1 MKLDFTS
8 VGEVMV
14 QLNALSPGPLRY
26 VKYFEVHVAGSES
39 NIMIGLAKLGYRTGI
54 VTRVGDDEFGKLI
67 LNFLRGEGVDVSR
80 VKVDGTAPT
89 GIYFIQRHYPV
100 PGKST
105 VFYYRHG
112 SAASRLSPNDIDE
125 DYIADS
131 RAVVLTG
138 ITPALSDSCREAV
151 SKVYEVARA
160 NGVDVIFDTNIRM
173 KLWRSE
179 ARARESLA
187 KFLNSKIVFTNIED
201 LGILFPGDDVSG
213 AASKIIGRGST
224 LVVVKLGEEGA
235 VAYDSKL
242 NTYRVEAFKVP
253 LVEDVIGAG
262 DAFNAAFIASLY
274 KGMPIDQA
282 LLYANAAGALVVT
295 VRGDVE
301 AQPSWRELEVFIESY
316 KKAVIL
322 R

>member
-8 VGEVMV
+8 IGEVMV

-39 NIMIGLAKLGYRTGI
+39 NIMIGLVKLGHKTGI
-54 VTRVGDDEFGKLI
+54 VTRVGNDEFGKLI

-80 VKVDGTAPT
+80 VKVDESAPT

-112 SAASRLSPNDIDE
+112 SAASRLSPNDVDD
-125 DYIADS
+125 DYIANS

-138 ITPALSDSCREAV
+138 ITPALSDSCREALN
-151 SKVYEVARA
+151 KAYEVARA
-160 NGVDVIFDTNIRM
+160 NNVDVIFDTNIRM
-173 KLWRSE
+173 KLWRNES
-179 ARARESLA
+179 RARESLA
-187 KFLNSKIVFTNIED
+187 KFLSSNIVFTNIED
-201 LGILFPGDDVSG
+201 LGILFPGDSVSS
-213 AASKIIGRGST
+213 AASKIIGKGSN

-253 LVEDVIGAG
+253 LIEDVIGAG

-274 KGMPIDQA
+274 RGMSIDQA

-301 AQPSWRELEVFIESY
+301 AQPSWQELEIFIESY
-316 KKAVIL
+316 RKAVML

>member
-1 MKLDFTS
+1 MELDFTS
-8 VGEVMV
+8 IGEVMV

-39 NIMIGLAKLGYRTGI
+39 NIMVGLVKLGYKTGI
-54 VTRVGDDEFGKLI
+54 VTRVGNDEFGKLV

-80 VKVDGTAPT
+80 VKVDESAPT

-112 SAASRLSPNDIDE
+112 SAASRLSPNDVDD
-125 DYIADS
+125 DYLANS

-151 SKVYEVARA
+151 NKAYEVAKA
-160 NGVDVIFDTNIRM
+160 NNVDVIFDTNIRM
-173 KLWRSE
+173 KLWRDES
-179 ARARESLA
+179 RARESLA
-187 KFLNSKIVFTNIED
+187 KFLNSNIVFTNIED
-201 LGILFPGDDVSG
+201 LGILFPGNSVSS
-213 AASKIIGRGST
+213 AASKIISKGCN

-274 KGMPIDQA
+274 RGMSIDQA

-301 AQPSWRELEVFIESY
+301 AQPSWRELEIFIESY
-316 KKAVIL
+316 RKAVML

>member
-1 MKLDFTS
+1 
-8 VGEVMV
+8 MV

-39 NIMIGLAKLGYRTGI
+39 NTMIGLAKLGYRTGI

-80 VKVDGTAPT
+80 VKIDETAPT
-89 GIYFIQRHYPV
+89 SVYFIQRHYPV

-112 SAASRLSPNDIDE
+112 SAASRLSPNDVDD
-125 DYIADS
+125 DYIANS

-151 SKVYEVARA
+151 NKVYEVARA
-160 NGVDVIFDTNIRM
+160 NDVDLIFDTNIRM
-173 KLWRSE
+173 KLWRDES
-179 ARARESLA
+179 RARESLV

-201 LGILFPGDDVSG
+201 LGILFPGDGVSG
-213 AASKIIGRGST
+213 AASKIIGKGST

-262 DAFNAAFIASLY
+262 DAFNAAFIASIY
-274 KGMPIDQA
+274 RGMSIDQA
-282 LLYANAAGALVVT
+282 LLYANAAGALAVT

-301 AQPSWRELEVFIESY
+301 AQPSWRELEVFIESHR
-316 KKAVIL
+316 KAVIL

>member
-1 MKLDFTS
+1 MELDFTS
-8 VGEVMV
+8 IGEVMV

-39 NIMIGLAKLGYRTGI
+39 NIMVGLVKLGYKTGI
-54 VTRVGDDEFGKLI
+54 VTRVGNDEFGKLV

-80 VKVDGTAPT
+80 VKVDESAPT

-112 SAASRLSPNDIDE
+112 SAASRLSPNDVDD
-125 DYIADS
+125 DYLANS

-151 SKVYEVARA
+151 NKAYEVAKA
-160 NGVDVIFDTNIRM
+160 NNVDVIFDTNIRM
-173 KLWRSE
+173 KLWRDES
-179 ARARESLA
+179 RARESLA
-187 KFLNSKIVFTNIED
+187 KFLNSNIVFTNIED
-201 LGILFPGDDVSG
+201 LGILFPGNSVSS
-213 AASKIIGRGST
+213 AASKIISKGCN

-274 KGMPIDQA
+274 RGMSIDQA

-301 AQPSWRELEVFIESY
+301 AQPSWQELEIFIESY
-316 KKAVIL
+316 RKAVML

>member
-1 MKLDFTS
+1 MELDFTS
-8 VGEVMV
+8 IGEVMV

-39 NIMIGLAKLGYRTGI
+39 NIMVGLVKLGYKTGI
-54 VTRVGDDEFGKLI
+54 VTRVGNDEFGKLV

-80 VKVDGTAPT
+80 VKVDESAPT

-112 SAASRLSPNDIDE
+112 SAASRLSPNDVDD
-125 DYIADS
+125 DYLANS

-151 SKVYEVARA
+151 NKAYEVAKA
-160 NGVDVIFDTNIRM
+160 NNVDVIFDTNIRM
-173 KLWRSE
+173 KLWRDES
-179 ARARESLA
+179 RARESLA
-187 KFLNSKIVFTNIED
+187 KFLNSNIVFTNIED
-201 LGILFPGDDVSG
+201 LGILFPGNSVSS
-213 AASKIIGRGST
+213 AASKIISKGCS

-274 KGMPIDQA
+274 RGMSIDQA

-301 AQPSWRELEVFIESY
+301 AQPSWQELEIFIESY
-316 KKAVIL
+316 RKAVML

>member
-1 MKLDFTS
+1 
-8 VGEVMV
+8 
-14 QLNALSPGPLRY
+14 
-26 VKYFEVHVAGSES
+26 
-39 NIMIGLAKLGYRTGI
+39 
-54 VTRVGDDEFGKLI
+54 
-67 LNFLRGEGVDVSR
+67 
-80 VKVDGTAPT
+80 

-100 PGKST
+100 PGKAT
-105 VFYYRHG
+105 VVYYRHG
-112 SAASRLSPNDIDE
+112 SAASRLSPNDVDD
-125 DYIADS
+125 DYLANS

-151 SKVYEVARA
+151 NKAYEVAKA
-160 NGVDVIFDTNIRM
+160 NNVDVIFDTNIRM
-173 KLWRSE
+173 KLWRDES
-179 ARARESLA
+179 RARESLA
-187 KFLNSKIVFTNIED
+187 KFLNSNIVFTNIED
-201 LGILFPGDDVSG
+201 LGILFPGNSVSS
-213 AASKIIGRGST
+213 AASKIISKGCN

-274 KGMPIDQA
+274 RGMSIDQA

-301 AQPSWRELEVFIESY
+301 AQPSWQELEIFIESY
-316 KKAVIL
+316 RKAVML

>member
-1 MKLDFTS
+1 MELDFTS
-8 VGEVMV
+8 IGEVMV

-39 NIMIGLAKLGYRTGI
+39 NIMIGLVKLGYKTGI
-54 VTRVGDDEFGKLI
+54 VTRVGNDEFGKLV
-67 LNFLRGEGVDVSR
+67 LNFLRGEGVDISR
-80 VKVDGTAPT
+80 VKVDESAPT

-112 SAASRLSPNDIDE
+112 SAASRLSPNDVDD
-125 DYIADS
+125 DYLANS

-151 SKVYEVARA
+151 NKAYEVAKA
-160 NGVDVIFDTNIRM
+160 NNVDVIFDTNIRM
-173 KLWRSE
+173 KLWRDES
-179 ARARESLA
+179 RARESLA
-187 KFLNSKIVFTNIED
+187 KFLNSNIVFTNIED
-201 LGILFPGDDVSG
+201 LGILFPGNSVSS
-213 AASKIIGRGST
+213 AASKIISKGCN

-274 KGMPIDQA
+274 RGMSIDQA

-301 AQPSWRELEVFIESY
+301 AQPSWQELEIFIESY
-316 KKAVIL
+316 RKAVML